1 MPPLEIG
8 NKAPAFK
15 AESDTGETFSLSSM
29 KGKPFV
35 LYFYPK
41 DDTSGCTAEACAF
54 TENIKAFDKLGV
66 TVLGVSK
73 DSLEK
78 HAKFRAKY
86 DLKFPLLSDTDGKL
100 CEAYDT
106 WIEKSM
112 YGKKYMGIDRSTF
125 LIGADGKINALWRK
139 VKVPGHIEEVLKAV
153 KDIA

>member
-1 MPPLEIG
+1 MPLEVG
-8 NKAPAFK
+8 DKAPNFS

-41 DDTSGCTAEACAF
+41 DDTPGCTTQACTF

-66 TVLGVSK
+66 AVLGVSK
-73 DSLEK
+73 DSLVSHK
-78 HAKFRAKY
+78 KFRDKY
-86 DLKFPLLSDTDGKL
+86 GLTFPLLSDADGKL

-106 WIEKSM
+106 WVEKSM

-125 LIGADGKINALWRK
+125 LIGADGKIKSIWRK
-139 VKVPGHIEEVLKAV
+139 VKVPGHIEEVLEAV
-153 KDIA
+153 KETA

>member
-1 MPPLEIG
+1 MPLDVG
-8 NKAPAFK
+8 DKAPNFK

-41 DDTSGCTAEACAF
+41 DDTSGCTAQACSF

-66 TVLGVSK
+66 AVLGVST

-78 HAKFRAKY
+78 HAKFREKY
-86 DLKFPLLSDTDGKL
+86 ALKFPLLSDADGAL
-100 CEAYDT
+100 CEAYGT

-112 YGKKYMGIDRSTF
+112 YSRKYMGIDRSTF
-125 LIGADGKINALWRK
+125 LIGADGKIQALWRK
-139 VKVPGHIEEVLKAV
+139 VKVPGHIDAVLEAV
-153 KDIA
+153 KEVT